1 MRNVLRSLRHLRPA
15 FQRQDC
21 VLISVNVAE
30 EPPCHIGKSCHIHSS
45 AFRFVD
51 HAETNFKNH
60 LFTTTTRPL
69 STDAAKL
76 TNRGSHLFFALR
88 VLDSGRFE
96 TSSSSYVFLHWN
108 LLFRLQKQAKLGL
121 LLSMNEELIMVNLL
135 KAMLAR

>member
-45 AFRFVD
+45 AFRVVD

-60 LFTTTTRPL
+60 LFTTTTKPL
-69 STDAAKL
+69 SNDAAKL
-76 TNRGSHLFFALR
+76 TNRGSHLF
-88 VLDSGRFE
+88 S
-96 TSSSSYVFLHWN
+96 
-108 LLFRLQKQAKLGL
+108 
-121 LLSMNEELIMVNLL
+121 
-135 KAMLAR
+135 LAVC